1 MPLTQ
6 SHSERMPDDSSGEQS
21 EPIDAPAELRRRER
35 RCSAVGA
42 RVRDVW
48 AAPSGAPVIAV
59 SVVIPVLNEV
69 GNVRPLI
76 DELACASSLPFT
88 GSGLT
93 GLLR

>member
-6 SHSERMPDDSSGEQS
+6 SHSERMPDDSFGEQS
-21 EPIDAPAELRRRER
+21 ERIDAPAEPRRRER
-35 RCSAVGA
+35 RRSAVGA
-42 RVRDVW
+42 CVRDGWGVPSV
-48 AAPSGAPVIAV
+48 APAMAV
-59 SVVIPVLNEV
+59 SVVVPVLSQV
-69 GNVRPLI
+69 GSVRPLI